1 MVDRA
6 DLNMVVG
13 LDKADIQFQAVQEA
27 LAVVHCHTKEHLV
40 AGNFDKLVVVL
51 DSLAPVPL
59 VGHTLEYLVVLRI
72 DQADFWVAVDN
83 NLS

>member
-1 MVDRA
+1 MADRA

-13 LDKADIQFQAVQEA
+13 LDKADIQFQEVQEA

-59 VGHTLEYLVVLRI
+59 VGHILVYLVVLRI